1 MMSSAEP
8 QRPAAA
14 RTPTPVRLP
23 RYRRAQNPPPF
34 TLTDRDAQV
43 VRHVHEHRF
52 LTREQIQ
59 RLAFTPTTTSS
70 CKKRLTMLYHHAY
83 LDRVYVPVT
92 LPYGAPRAVYCL
104 GRRGAELLASEH
116 GAGYG
121 AVDWRHQDND
131 RDVVF
136 LAHTL
141 AANDVR
147 IAVINACRDRAWRMR
162 WTDERELRSML
173 SGEKIADPG
182 TPGRAVAVIPD
193 GHFTLDVDGAR
204 YAFALEL
211 DRGTVE
217 ELRLRQKVRLLGAWL
232 QSGAYARR
240 FHLDTLR
247 VLFVVA
253 AGASTASRLDRL
265 RRWTE
270 AEGGR
275 SLFWFAEH
283 DRVLAGDVLVDPFWQ
298 VAGRSGRY
306 ALLERSRPAIRTAA
320 RRVPAIRKRVP

>member
-1 MMSSAEP
+1 MSPPDRRRTS
-8 QRPAAA
+8 AA
-14 RTPTPVRLP
+14 RTPTTGRLP

-34 TLTDRDAQV
+34 TLTERDVQV
-43 VRHVHEHRF
+43 LRHVHEQRF

-70 CKKRLTMLYHHAY
+70 CKRRLTMLYHHAY
-83 LDRVYVPVT
+83 IDRLYVPVT

-116 GAGYG
+116 SADDPS
-121 AVDWRHQDND
+121 VDWRRQDND
-131 RDVVF
+131 RDLIF

-147 IAVINACRDRAWRMR
+147 IAVTNACRVRAWPLE
-162 WTDERELRSML
+162 WTDERTLRSML
-173 SGEKIADPG
+173 AGEKIADPG
-182 TPGRAVAVIPD
+182 AAGRAVAVIPD
-193 GHFTLDVDGAR
+193 GHFAVDVDGVR

-217 ELRLRQKVRLLGAWL
+217 ERRLRQKARLLGAWT
-232 QSGAYARR
+232 QSGTYARH

-253 AGASTASRLDRL
+253 AGASTAFRMERL

-275 SLFWFAEH
+275 SLFWFAEY
-283 DRVLAGDVLVDPFWQ
+283 DRVLAGDVLVDRLWQ
-298 VAGRSGRY
+298 VGGESGRH
-306 ALLERSRPAIRTAA
+306 ALLEHVRPTVRTAT
-320 RRVPAIRKRVP
+320 RRVPSIRRRVP

>member
-1 MMSSAEP
+1 MSSP
-8 QRPAAA
+8 DPRRQGV
-14 RTPTPVRLP
+14 THTSGRLP
-23 RYRRAQNPPPF
+23 RYRRAQTPPPF

-43 VRHVHEHRF
+43 VRHVHEYRF

-70 CKKRLTMLYHHAY
+70 CKRRLTVLYHHAY
-83 LDRVYVPVT
+83 LDRLYIPVT

-104 GRRGAELLASEH
+104 GQRGAKLVASELGVGH
-116 GAGYG
+116 GE
-121 AVDWRHQDND
+121 VDWRRQDND
-131 RDVVF
+131 RDLVF

-147 IAVINACRDRAWRMR
+147 IAASHACRARAWPIE
-162 WTDERELRSML
+162 WIDERSLRSLL
-173 SGEKIADPG
+173 SSEKIADPG
-182 TPGRAVAVIPD
+182 GAGRALSLIPD
-193 GHFTLDVDGAR
+193 GHFTVEVDGVR

-217 ELRLRQKVRLLGAWL
+217 EQRLRQKLRLLGAWL

-253 AGASTASRLDRL
+253 AGASTAARLDRL

-270 AEGGR
+270 AENGR

-283 DRVLAGDVLVDPFWQ
+283 DRVLAGDLLVDPLWQ

-306 ALLERSRPAIRTAA
+306 ALLERVRPAVRTLA
-320 RRVPAIRKRVP
+320 RRVPALRRRAP

>member
-1 MMSSAEP
+1 M
-8 QRPAAA
+8 
-14 RTPTPVRLP
+14 PTTGRLP
-23 RYRRAQNPPPF
+23 RSRRAPNPPPF

-83 LDRVYVPVT
+83 LDRLYVPVT

-104 GRRGAELLASEH
+104 GRRGAELLASERS
-116 GAGYG
+116 GGRG
-121 AVDWRHQDND
+121 EVEWRRQDND
-131 RDVVF
+131 RDIVF

-141 AANDVR
+141 AVNDVR
-147 IAVINACRDRAWRMR
+147 IAVINACRERAWPMV
-162 WTDERELRSML
+162 WTDERELRSTL
-173 SGEKIADPG
+173 FGDRIADPG
-182 TPGRAVAVIPD
+182 TPGQAFAVIPD
-193 GHFTLDVDGAR
+193 GHFTVDVDGVR

-217 ELRLRQKVRLLGAWL
+217 ELRLRQKARLLGAWL

-253 AGASTASRLDRL
+253 AGASTASRLERL

-275 SLFWFAEH
+275 SLFWFAEQ
-283 DRVLAGDVLVDPFWQ
+283 DRVLAGDVLFDSLWQ

-306 ALLERSRPAIRTAA
+306 ALLKRSRLAVRTSA
-320 RRVPAIRKRVP
+320 RRVPTIRRRVP